1 MRKSESRTKIRRAG
15 PNLSAYA
22 LPMPR
27 IFIFF
32 GDFDVIVVGRRR
44 AAERGRAAAGFARL
58 APASGAGSTSSSAS
72 CAATGTVS
80 SHLSNK
86 QRV

>member
-27 IFIFF
+27 IFIFSVAAKLAD
-32 GDFDVIVVGRRR
+32 GDVLPAPDAGASR
-44 AAERGRAAAGFARL
+44 ANPVAARPRSAARDAL
-58 APASGAGSTSSSAS
+58 P
-72 CAATGTVS
+72 
-80 SHLSNK
+80 LL
-86 QRV
+86 RD